1 MRLIPIMLAFAP
13 FALVSCDRSTAAVAS
28 STHTVRARV
37 VSMPG
42 ASARNKMMTAHHEE
56 IPAWDRGDGT
66 KGMNAMVMPFPLGKG
81 VTLEGITEGDVI
93 EIVVVQYPS
102 GPVPYEATSI
112 RKLPRETKLTFE

>member
-93 EIVVVQYPS
+93 EIVVVQYSS

-112 RKLPRETKLTFE
+112 RKLPRETKLSFE